1 MTESQVLQAFSKGR
15 PVLPPLEVKVTG
27 TELRARGTPTRV
39 DAAVAVS
46 WDGDRYEFAAE
57 VKARSVPKVLTE
69 AIADARRCAEETGRL
84 PMVVVPY
91 LRTEQLDVLA
101 GAKVSGLDLCGNA
114 VIVVPKRL
122 LVYRTGKPNRYR
134 ESLPSRFAYRGATS
148 IVPRVFLCKPTFSSS
163 SELQDEIRKRGSNVA
178 ASTVSKALTRMEED
192 LLVERRGRAV
202 RLLQPDALLDRLLDA
217 FVQPRVSTSVALK
230 LAVSL
235 KELFKREGTYRL
247 VLSGASS
254 AERWAVAGRADK
266 PVLYCDD
273 LYSLL
278 ADWLPT
284 LASEDTRFPDV
295 VIHATADPLPFF
307 DVRRSDSVPYA
318 SPVETFLELAKGD
331 KRDRETA
338 MQVRDGILAGLR
350 AEATAAG

>member
-1 MTESQVLQAFSKGR
+1 MTESQVLQTFSKG
-15 PVLPPLEVKVTG
+15 PPALPPLEVKVTSAERRVPG
-27 TELRARGTPTRV
+27 TSTGV
-39 DAAVAVS
+39 DALVDVS

-57 VKARSVPKVLTE
+57 VKARNVPKVLTE
-69 AIADARRCAEETGRL
+69 AIAEARRCAEETGRL

-91 LRTEQLDVLA
+91 LRAEQLDLLA
-101 GAKVSGLDLCGNA
+101 GAKVSGVDLCGNA

-148 IVPRVFLCKPTFSSS
+148 IVPRVFLCGPTFSSS
-163 SELQDEIRKRGSNVA
+163 SELQDEIRRRGGNVA

-192 LLVERRGRAV
+192 LVVERRGRAV
-202 RLLQPDALLDRLLDA
+202 RLLQADALLDKLLDA
-217 FVQPRVSTSVALK
+217 FVQPRVSASVTLK

-235 KELFKREGTYRL
+235 EELFKRDRTYRL
-247 VLSGASS
+247 VLSGTSS
-254 AERWAVAGRADK
+254 AERWAITGRADK

-273 LYSLL
+273 LDSLL
-278 ADWLPT
+278 ADWVPT
-284 LASEDTRFPDV
+284 LAREDTRFPDV
-295 VIHATADPLPFF
+295 EIRATADPLPFF
-307 DVRRSDSVPYA
+307 DVRRTGSVPYA
-318 SPVETFLELAKGD
+318 SPVQTFLELAKGD

-350 AEATAAG
+350 AEATATG